1 MLSIQKTISLIL
13 LLSFSIFLFA
23 QTDKPLFVPEIKYD
37 NAAFSGKITGMISAD
52 SVFKPINLSFN
63 NVVTADRM
71 SYDVLVKKDGT
82 FFLSIPVQS
91 ISFAVVQSDYYEN
104 MVCLI
109 PGEETRLEI
118 SYDSDQ
124 KKHVKLINSLGLSAD
139 DAVNMMEVVNSALD
153 DTTTTT
159 KKVAPEMT
167 TPEIYSQRIISRLT
181 KCLKLIENTD
191 KLSSVAKQIA
201 KSETIAWIISTFMFD
216 YDTWLGLD
224 YINYYKTSSV
234 PKDFQPQIP
243 GRSYYSF
250 LKSLNLEDP
259 ANFSASFYSNVLQ
272 LILSNDTLAI
282 PAIGDTPVD
291 NWLIKVKEILKDDIG
306 TGTGQFYDLLA
317 GNAFA
322 KQFNE
327 VKPLSEVQKKNI
339 KSYFTNKSFVNILI
353 NENEKVLKIAAKS
366 NNANI
371 YRINASIENVMD
383 SIIFKYKGKVI
394 FVDFWTT
401 WCAPCLR
408 AMKESESVKKEF
420 ENKDVAFVYITNPT
434 SPAKTWENKILSI
447 NGEQYYIT
455 VEQWNYLKKIYNING
470 IPHYLII
477 NKTGKVKYNQGG
489 FMGNEN
495 MRHWILESL

>member
-1 MLSIQKTISLIL
+1 MKTYQIQKAIALIL
-13 LLSFSIFLFA
+13 LLSSSIILFA
-23 QTDKPLFVPEIKYD
+23 QPGKPLFVPQIKYD
-37 NAAFSGKITGMISAD
+37 NATFSGKITGMISTD

-82 FFLSIPVQS
+82 FFLSIPVQC

-153 DTTTTT
+153 DTTTTS

-191 KLSSVAKQIA
+191 KLSGAAKQIA
-201 KSETIAWIISTFMFD
+201 KSETKAWFISSFMFD
-216 YDTWLGLD
+216 FDKWLRLD

-234 PKDFQPQIP
+234 PNDFQPQKP

-272 LILSNDTLAI
+272 LILSNDTMAI
-282 PAIGDTPVD
+282 PAIGDTPV
-291 NWLIKVKEILKDDIG
+291 
-306 TGTGQFYDLLA
+306 
-317 GNAFA
+317 
-322 KQFNE
+322 
-327 VKPLSEVQKKNI
+327 
-339 KSYFTNKSFVNILI
+339 
-353 NENEKVLKIAAKS
+353 
-366 NNANI
+366 
-371 YRINASIENVMD
+371 
-383 SIIFKYKGKVI
+383 
-394 FVDFWTT
+394 
-401 WCAPCLR
+401 
-408 AMKESESVKKEF
+408 ES
-420 ENKDVAFVYITNPT
+420 
-434 SPAKTWENKILSI
+434 
-447 NGEQYYIT
+447 
-455 VEQWNYLKKIYNING
+455 
-470 IPHYLII
+470 
-477 NKTGKVKYNQGG
+477 
-489 FMGNEN
+489 
-495 MRHWILESL
+495 